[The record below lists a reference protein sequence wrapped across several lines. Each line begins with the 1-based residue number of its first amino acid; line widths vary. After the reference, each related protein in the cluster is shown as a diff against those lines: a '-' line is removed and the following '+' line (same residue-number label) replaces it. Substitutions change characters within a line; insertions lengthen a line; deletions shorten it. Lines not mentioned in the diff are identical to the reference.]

1 MQRGGGEKE
10 NTAWLLEQPQPG
22 GMGFYCGP
30 SAQHTDQRWAAGP
43 RVHSAA
49 PQGTGLSPQGPT

>member
-49 PQGTGLSPQGPT
+49 P